1 MVLHDLLH
9 QSGDNPE
16 PKPTVT
22 RNPAE
27 PNTGNETDL
36 KAQTNDQQRQIEEL
50 VGVRR
55 DLREKVANLESELKD
70 QRSKRE
76 AAERRL
82 NAAAAEVQRL
92 YAGED
97 AAALET
103 LQVNYRTYVERC
115 QSLELQ
121 VREAQATARAR
132 DEDYRRERR
141 RAEKAEAEV
150 EALHTGFTE
159 AVEKIATK
167 GELKTFEVTLCP
179 EVPTTPEEK
188 IVQTFE
194 AHDVAVAKGV
204 GHLFFYRD
212 GQLIGGAAHN
222 EWKTLREM
230 PSDGDRTEA
239 DV

>member
-27 PNTGNETDL
+27 PNTDNETDL
-36 KAQTNDQQRQIEEL
+36 KAQINDQQRQIEEL

-82 NAAAAEVQRL
+82 NAAEAEVQRL
-92 YAGED
+92 QSGED
-97 AAALET
+97 
-103 LQVNYRTYVERC
+103 
-115 QSLELQ
+115 
-121 VREAQATARAR
+121 
-132 DEDYRRERR
+132 
-141 RAEKAEAEV
+141 AEAEV

-159 AVEKIATK
+159 AVEKLATK

-194 AHDVAVAKGV
+194 AHDVAVAEGV